1 MEHVHDFLKGSVPCV
16 LEWVMI
22 KEAFLNYLIYLDVQV
37 IQILNEFY
45 GLLPQGLVIYHCHP
59 ALCDIFYDLVC
70 HEFKN
75 DRMAM
80 EDSKEYTIHQL
91 NLFEL
96 FVLKHMDQ
104 ASAFFFDDLLGMIC
118 DKFIFNDFY
127 QRLFS
132 FLLIVRV
139 CSIFFN
145 F

>member
-1 MEHVHDFLKGSVPCV
+1 
-16 LEWVMI
+16 
-22 KEAFLNYLIYLDVQV
+22 
-37 IQILNEFY
+37 
-45 GLLPQGLVIYHCHP
+45 
-59 ALCDIFYDLVC
+59 
-70 HEFKN
+70 
-75 DRMAM
+75 MAM
-80 EDSKEYTIHQL
+80 EDAKEDTIHQL

-145 F
+145 FKKLLYFKQIFRTTKN